1 MDERL
6 KALKSLQQVICVVA
20 AAVLAFAVTPDR
32 SKEYRAAL
40 DELEVFRK
48 VDLKTYPEYVKGQF
62 APQEDANRALLL
74 SAAKQAHLIV
84 RSSTVFS
91 EPFVMEAPPLG
102 AYIRLRDFENFVTAQ
117 HVVGVYLVNDE
128 REVFARLTEQL
139 KQKPQQPVTVTQPAS
154 TTPVPFTVTGIY
166 ATYGGGGGMAINNVQ
181 MADPVVLHNSPNVES
196 LQFLLFNGLPM
207 PPAANFSVT
216 CTFKASDNLHLALDW
231 LRSDENGKNLIDPK
245 SGVVFPKLKP
255 FWERIADMGTENATL
270 FLQERIEAS
279 THGSLSLFGV
289 SVDRDLV
296 LMAGPGALFAV
307 LLFFWLHLRQVSVAA
322 SWNQAGIE
330 STKEYPWIVCFGDW
344 LSGVVSYGC
353 LIVLPVGSSLLLL
366 LRHGESADDTT
377 RLGVG
382 VTVILAVVAYFSTIA
397 IHEFRKR
404 LRDGERPPNSGPGT
418 PVKGTESDNALLASE
433 TPATPQR
440 RAEPPAG

>member
-6 KALKSLQQVICVVA
+6 KALKALQQVICVAA

-48 VDLKTYPEYVKGQF
+48 VDLKTYPEYVKEQF
-62 APQEDANRALLL
+62 AREEDANRALLL
-74 SAAKQAHLIV
+74 RAARQAHLIV

-91 EPFVMEAPPLG
+91 EPFVMESPPLG

-117 HVVGVYLVNDE
+117 HLVGVYMVNDE

-139 KQKPQQPVTVTQPAS
+139 KQKPQQPVAVTQPAS
-154 TTPVPFTVTGIY
+154 ATAVPLTVTGIY
-166 ATYGGGGGMAINNVQ
+166 ATYGGSGGMAINNVQ

-216 CTFKASDNLHLALDW
+216 CTFKSSDNSHLALDW
-231 LRSDENGKNLIDPK
+231 LRSDENGKNLIDPR

-279 THGSLSLFGV
+279 THGSLNLFGV

-296 LMAGPGALFAV
+296 LMAGPATLLALM
-307 LLFFWLHLRQVSVAA
+307 LFFWLHLRQVNVAA
-322 SWNQAGIE
+322 SWDSDEIK
-330 STKEYPWIVCFGDW
+330 STTDYPWIVCFRDS
-344 LSGVVSYGC
+344 LSGAVSYGC
-353 LIVLPVGSSLLLL
+353 LIVLPLGSSLLLL
-366 LRHGESADDTT
+366 FRHGESADDTT
-377 RLGVG
+377 RLGVFL
-382 VTVILAVVAYFSTIA
+382 TVLLAVVASFTTIA
-397 IHEFRKR
+397 IHGFRKR
-404 LRDGERPPNSGPGT
+404 LRDEAPHTDPAQSDPG
-418 PVKGTESDNALLASE
+418 KGA
-433 TPATPQR
+433 
-440 RAEPPAG
+440 